1 MGSTVNSDTTAIPK
15 RPVIGLVDSPT
26 IKIEDGIIEIS
37 PSTDTNTGAMFPVK
51 LSQDEGSCSSPCV
64 STEEGSFEQTAFS
77 IKDVT
82 DYSSPSKVESV
93 DSEELNEGLLR
104 GWSTDGDAK
113 GDNNKEKALKA
124 LRKAS
129 VAVTGT
135 ALVVAGIPMIPMP
148 TPGGVVVCGSG
159 LALLAT
165 EFPAAQ
171 RVLDKSRDGLAKM
184 VGEEE
189 DDSDED
195 EDGDK
200 EGGEKNSTRNKGY
213 AKIGNDVEHEDEDD
227 EDQNHVDDSTLVS
240 EYDENSSFINDSER
254 STRSNRSRMSERG
267 RQQREKVD
275 EVIKNARKTGKRTKR
290 NLKKFVRGTV
300 LPLMSKITTQKEG
313 ASDSESIHSATT
325 SPKKRGKELSDQKD
339 SSKVDT
345 NRDVSFSPENKGYRE
360 KTTDL
365 RVENNTDGSIMIT
378 ENISEDVEVSAEGI
392 PHPTVTSF

>member
-1 MGSTVNSDTTAIPK
+1 MGSTDKSDTTAIPN

-26 IKIEDGIIEIS
+26 IKIQDGIIEIS
-37 PSTDTNTGAMFPVK
+37 PNTDTNTGAMFPVK

-64 STEEGSFEQTAFS
+64 STEEGSFEHPVFS

-82 DYSSPSKVESV
+82 NYSSPSKVDSV
-93 DSEELNEGLLR
+93 ESEEMNEGLLR

-113 GDNNKEKALKA
+113 GGNNREKALKA

-184 VGEEE
+184 VGKEE

-195 EDGDK
+195 EDTDK
-200 EGGEKNSTRNKGY
+200 EGDEKNSTRNKGY
-213 AKIGNDVEHEDEDD
+213 AKIGKNVEHEDQND
-227 EDQNHVDDSTLVS
+227 EDESTLVS
-240 EYDENSSFINDSER
+240 EYDENTSFINEDGR
-254 STRSNRSRMSERG
+254 SIGSNRSRMSERG

-313 ASDSESIHSATT
+313 ASDSESINSATI
-325 SPKKRGKELSDQKD
+325 SPKKKGKELSDQKD
-339 SSKVDT
+339 GSKIDT
-345 NRDVSFSPENKGYRE
+345 DGDISFSPEKKGYRE
-360 KTTDL
+360 KTTNPQ
-365 RVENNTDGSIMIT
+365 VENNTDASIIVE
-378 ENISEDVEVSAEGI
+378 ENISEDVEVTAEGI
-392 PHPTVTSF
+392 PHPTGTSF